1 MKVLLY
7 AIRLIA
13 LLMIVNGLNFLVD
26 PAAAAEGLGMP
37 LLDGE
42 GRSTQIGDLSAFFLA
57 TGTLAAMG
65 TYRGQFHWLYGAA
78 LLLGLAAVGRTL
90 SSVLHGAPLVPAIAF
105 EVVCT
110 IVLLVGAS
118 RLPEGGEGR

>member
-1 MKVLLY
+1 MKILLY

-13 LLMIVNGLNFLVD
+13 LLMIVNGLNWLVD

-37 LLDGE
+37 LLDGA
-42 GRSTQIGDLSAFFLA
+42 GRSTQIGDLSSFFLV

-65 TYRGQFHWLYGAA
+65 TYRGQVHWLYGAA

-90 SSVLHGAPLVPAIAF
+90 SWLLHGAPLVAPIAF

-110 IVLLVGAS
+110 AVLLAGAS
-118 RLPEGGEGR
+118 RLPREGEDH